1 MASESET
8 SDMPEMA
15 ELERMVERA
24 RADADAD
31 EAKLRAVMDRPPNE
45 RFNLTVDDIIPP
57 MTLAAE
63 EDEDDELAGLER
75 EILASRR
82 RCVEALIATLS
93 VRFA

>member
-45 RFNLTVDDIIPP
+45 RFNLSVDDII
-57 MTLAAE
+57 TTTIETE

-82 RCVEALIATLS
+82 RSVEALIATLS